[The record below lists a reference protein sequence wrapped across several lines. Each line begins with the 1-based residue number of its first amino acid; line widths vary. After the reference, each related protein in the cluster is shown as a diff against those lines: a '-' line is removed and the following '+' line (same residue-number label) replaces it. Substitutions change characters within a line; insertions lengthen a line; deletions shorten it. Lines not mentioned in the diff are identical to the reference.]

1 MNNCYYMTQSYKYLA
16 KPKFSVV
23 PTTQILIRASQVQT
37 VRNSSAMQETQ
48 VRSLGQEDPLE

>member
-1 MNNCYYMTQSYKYLA
+1 MTQSYKYLA